1 MSKIIQLKAT
11 ARGGAGKGAARA
23 IRREGRVPGVVYG
36 DKKEPQNVSFAHR
49 EIEPHVNTGRFLA
62 TLVDL
67 DVDGQ
72 VVRAI
77 PRDVQFESVRDF
89 IVHVDFLRLGPNA
102 RIHVEVPVHFK
113 NHDQSP
119 GIKKG
124 GVLNIVRHEIDLYCP
139 ADFIPDDIMVDLAGL
154 ELGDSIHISAIKL
167 PENVKPAVRERD
179 FTIAT
184 IAAPAG
190 LKEEE
195 EEAAAAAAAA
205 EAENAAA
212 AAGEVPTTAQKT
224 AAPGAPGAATGGTAA
239 AGKDAKG
246 AAPAGKDAK
255 AAAPA
260 GKDAKG
266 AAPPAKGDKKK

>member
-1 MSKIIQLKAT
+1 MSKIIKLQAT

-23 IRREGRVPGVVYG
+23 VRREGRVPGVVYG
-36 DKKEPQNVSFAHR
+36 DKKEPQNISFAYN
-49 EIEPHVNTGRFLA
+49 ELQPHVNTGRFMS

-67 DVDGQ
+67 EVDGT

-77 PRDVQFESVRDF
+77 PRDIQFEPVRDF
-89 IVHVDFLRLGPNA
+89 ISHVDFLRLGKGA
-102 RIHVEVPVHFK
+102 RIHVEIPVHFK
-113 NHDQSP
+113 NHLDSP

-139 ADFIPDDIMVDLAGL
+139 ADFIPDEILIDLTGL
-154 ELGDSIHISAIKL
+154 EIGQSIHISAVKL
-167 PENVKPAVRERD
+167 PDNVTPAIRERD

-195 EEAAAAAAAA
+195 AAAADTPAA
-205 EAENAAA
+205 E
-212 AAGEVPTTAQKT
+212 VPATAQKAPP
-224 AAPGAPGAATGGTAA
+224 AAPGAAPA
-239 AGKDAKG
+239 AGKDAKAG
-246 AAPAGKDAK
+246 AAPAGKAA

-260 GKDAKG
+260 AK
-266 AAPPAKGDKKK
+266 AGDKKK

>member
-1 MSKIIQLKAT
+1 MSKIIKLQAT

-23 IRREGRVPGVVYG
+23 VRREGRVPGVVYG
-36 DKKEPQNVSFAHR
+36 DKKEPQNISFAYN
-49 EIEPHVNTGRFLA
+49 ELQPHVNTGRFMS

-67 DVDGQ
+67 EVDGT

-77 PRDVQFESVRDF
+77 PRDIQFEPVRDF
-89 IVHVDFLRLGPNA
+89 ISHVDFLRLGKGA

-113 NHDQSP
+113 NHLDSP

-139 ADFIPDDIMVDLAGL
+139 ADFIPDEILIDLTGL
-154 ELGDSIHISAIKL
+154 EIGQSIHISAVKL
-167 PENVKPAVRERD
+167 PENVTPAIRERD

-195 EEAAAAAAAA
+195 AAAA
-205 EAENAAA
+205 EAPAA
-212 AAGEVPTTAQKT
+212 EVPATAQKAPP
-224 AAPGAPGAATGGTAA
+224 AAPGAAPA
-239 AGKDAKG
+239 AGKDAKAG
-246 AAPAGKDAK
+246 AAPAGKAA

-260 GKDAKG
+260 AK
-266 AAPPAKGDKKK
+266 AGDKKK

>member
-1 MSKIIQLKAT
+1 MSKIIKLKAT

-23 IRREGRVPGVVYG
+23 VRRQGLVPGVVYG
-36 DKKEPQNVSFAHR
+36 DKKEPQNISFAYN
-49 EIEPHVNTGRFLA
+49 ELQPHVNTGRFMS

-67 DVDGQ
+67 EVDGT

-77 PRDVQFESVRDF
+77 PRDIQFEPVRDF
-89 IVHVDFLRLGPNA
+89 ISHVDFLRLGKGA

-113 NHDQSP
+113 NHIESP

-139 ADFIPDDIMVDLAGL
+139 ADFIPDEIMIDLTGL
-154 ELGDSIHISAIKL
+154 EIGQSVHMDSVKL
-167 PENVKPAVRERD
+167 PENVTPAIREKD

-195 EEAAAAAAAA
+195 EAAAAAAAAAA
-205 EAENAAA
+205 EAPAA
-212 AAGEVPTTAQKT
+212 EVPATAQKAPP
-224 AAPGAPGAATGGTAA
+224 AAPGSAPA
-239 AGKDAKG
+239 
-246 AAPAGKDAK
+246 AGKDAK
-255 AAAPA
+255 AAAAPA
-260 GKDAKG
+260 AGKAAAPAAKDAKG
-266 AAPPAKGDKKK
+266 GDKKK

>member
-1 MSKIIQLKAT
+1 MSKIIKLKAT

-23 IRREGRVPGVVYG
+23 VRRQGLVPGVVYG
-36 DKKEPQNVSFAHR
+36 DKKEPQNISFAYN
-49 EIEPHVNTGRFLA
+49 ELQPHVNTGRFMS

-67 DVDGQ
+67 EVDGT

-77 PRDVQFESVRDF
+77 PRDIQFEPVRDF
-89 IVHVDFLRLGPNA
+89 ISHVVFLRLGKGA

-113 NHDQSP
+113 NHMESP

-139 ADFIPDDIMVDLAGL
+139 ADFIPDEIMIDLTGL
-154 ELGDSIHISAIKL
+154 EIGDSVHIDAVKL
-167 PENVKPAVRERD
+167 PENVTPAIREKD

-190 LKEEE
+190 LKEAE

-205 EAENAAA
+205 GETPAA
-212 AAGEVPTTAQKT
+212 EVPATAQKAPV
-224 AAPGAPGAATGGTAA
+224 AAPGTAP
-239 AGKDAKG
+239 
-246 AAPAGKDAK
+246 PAGKDAK
-255 AAAPA
+255 AAAAPA
-260 GKDAKG
+260 AGKAAAPAAKDAK
-266 AAPPAKGDKKK
+266 AGDKKK

>member
-1 MSKIIQLKAT
+1 MSKIINLKAT

-23 IRREGRVPGVVYG
+23 VRREGRVPGVVYG
-36 DKKEPQNVSFAHR
+36 DKKEPQNISFAYN
-49 EIEPHVNTGRFLA
+49 ELQPHVNTGRFMS

-67 DVDGQ
+67 EVDGA

-77 PRDVQFESVRDF
+77 PRDIQFEPVRDF
-89 IVHVDFLRLGPNA
+89 ISHVDFLRLGKNA

-113 NHDQSP
+113 NHADSP

-139 ADFIPDDIMVDLAGL
+139 ADFIPDEILIDLTGL
-154 ELGDSIHISAIKL
+154 EIGQSVHIGAVKL
-167 PENVKPAVRERD
+167 PENVTPAVREKD

-205 EAENAAA
+205 ETPAA
-212 AAGEVPTTAQKT
+212 EVPAIAQK
-224 AAPGAPGAATGGTAA
+224 APPTAPGAAPA
-239 AGKDAKG
+239 
-246 AAPAGKDAK
+246 AGKDAK
-255 AAAPA
+255 AAAAPA
-260 GKDAKG
+260 AKAAAPAAKDAKS
-266 AAPPAKGDKKK
+266 GDKKK

>member
-1 MSKIIQLKAT
+1 MSKIIKLKAT
-11 ARGGAGKGAARA
+11 ARGRAGKGAARA
-23 IRREGRVPGVVYG
+23 VRRQGLVPGVVYG
-36 DKKEPQNVSFAHR
+36 DKKEPQNISFIYK
-49 EIEPHVNTGRFLA
+49 ELQPHVNAGRFMS

-67 DVDGQ
+67 EVDGT

-77 PRDVQFESVRDF
+77 PRDVQFEPVRDF
-89 IVHVDFLRLGPNA
+89 LSHVDFLRLGKNA

-113 NHDQSP
+113 NHADSP

-139 ADFIPDDIMVDLAGL
+139 ADLIPDEILIDLTGL
-154 ELGDSIHISAIKL
+154 EIGASIHASAVKL
-167 PENVKPAVRERD
+167 PENVTHAIQERD

-195 EEAAAAAAAA
+195 EEAAAAAA
-205 EAENAAA
+205 ETPVE
-212 AAGEVPTTAQKT
+212 EVPATAQK
-224 AAPGAPGAATGGTAA
+224 APPTAPGAAPA

-246 AAPAGKDAK
+246 AAAPAAKAAVPAKDAK
-255 AAAPA
+255 A
-260 GKDAKG
+260 GE
-266 AAPPAKGDKKK
+266 KKK

>member
-1 MSKIIQLKAT
+1 MSKIVQLKAT
-11 ARGGAGKGAARA
+11 ARSRAGKGAARA
-23 IRREGRVPGVVYG
+23 VRRDGRVPGVVYG
-36 DKKEPQNVSFAHR
+36 DKKEPQNVSFAYGDLA
-49 EIEPHVNTGRFLA
+49 PHVNTGRFLA

-67 DVDGQ
+67 DVDGN

-89 IVHVDFLRLGPNA
+89 ITHVDFLRLGPNA
-102 RIHVEVPVHFK
+102 RIHVEVPVHFR
-113 NHDQSP
+113 NQDQSP

-139 ADFIPDDIMVDLAGL
+139 ADFIPEEIIVDLAGL
-154 ELGDSIHISAIKL
+154 DLGDSVHISAVKL
-167 PENVKPAVRERD
+167 PENVKPAIRERD

-195 EEAAAAAAAA
+195 EAAAAAAA
-205 EAENAAA
+205 EAAAP
-212 AAGEVPTTAQKT
+212 AAGEAPAAGAP
-224 AAPGAPGAATGGTAA
+224 AAPGAA
-239 AGKDAKG
+239 

-260 GKDAKG
+260 AKAAAPAAKDAK
-266 AAPPAKGDKKK
+266 AEKKK

>member
-1 MSKIIQLKAT
+1 MSKIIKLQAT

-23 IRREGRVPGVVYG
+23 VRREGRVPGVVYG
-36 DKKEPQNVSFAHR
+36 DKKEPQNISFAYN
-49 EIEPHVNTGRFLA
+49 ELQPHVNTGRFMS

-67 DVDGQ
+67 EVDGT

-77 PRDVQFESVRDF
+77 PRDIQFEPVRDF
-89 IVHVDFLRLGPNA
+89 ISHVDFLRLGKGA

-113 NHDQSP
+113 NHLDSP

-139 ADFIPDDIMVDLAGL
+139 ADFIPDEILIDLTGL
-154 ELGDSIHISAIKL
+154 EIGQSIHISAVKL
-167 PENVKPAVRERD
+167 PENVTPAIRERD

-195 EEAAAAAAAA
+195 AAAA
-205 EAENAAA
+205 ETPAA
-212 AAGEVPTTAQKT
+212 EVPATAQKAPP
-224 AAPGAPGAATGGTAA
+224 AAPGAAPA
-239 AGKDAKG
+239 AGKDAKAG
-246 AAPAGKDAK
+246 AAPAGKAA

-260 GKDAKG
+260 AK
-266 AAPPAKGDKKK
+266 AGDKKK

>member
-1 MSKIIQLKAT
+1 MSKIIKLKAT
-11 ARGGAGKGAARA
+11 ARGRAGKGAARA
-23 IRREGRVPGVVYG
+23 VRREGLIPGVVYG
-36 DKKEPQNVSFAHR
+36 DKKEPQNISFAYN
-49 EIEPHVNTGRFLA
+49 ELLPHVNTGRFMS

-67 DVDGQ
+67 EVDGA

-77 PRDVQFESVRDF
+77 PRDIQFEPVRDF
-89 IVHVDFLRLGPNA
+89 ISHVDFLRLGKGA

-113 NHDQSP
+113 NHMDSP

-139 ADFIPDDIMVDLAGL
+139 ADFIPDEILIDLTGL
-154 ELGDSIHISAIKL
+154 EIGQSIHISSVKL
-167 PENVKPAVRERD
+167 PENVTPAIRERD

-195 EEAAAAAAAA
+195 TAAA
-205 EAENAAA
+205 EAPAA
-212 AAGEVPTTAQKT
+212 EVPATAQKAPA
-224 AAPGAPGAATGGTAA
+224 AAPGAAPA
-239 AGKDAKG
+239 AGKDAKAG
-246 AAPAGKDAK
+246 A

-260 GKDAKG
+260 AK
-266 AAPPAKGDKKK
+266 AGDKKK

>member
-1 MSKIIQLKAT
+1 MSKIIKLQAT

-23 IRREGRVPGVVYG
+23 VRREGRVPGVVYG
-36 DKKEPQNVSFAHR
+36 DKKEPQNISFAYN
-49 EIEPHVNTGRFLA
+49 ELQPHVNTGRFMS

-67 DVDGQ
+67 EVDGT

-77 PRDVQFESVRDF
+77 PRDIQFEPVRDF
-89 IVHVDFLRLGPNA
+89 ISHVDFLRLGKGA
-102 RIHVEVPVHFK
+102 RIHVEIPVHFK
-113 NHDQSP
+113 NHLDSP

-139 ADFIPDDIMVDLAGL
+139 ADFIPDEILIDLTGL
-154 ELGDSIHISAIKL
+154 EIGQSIHISAVKL
-167 PENVKPAVRERD
+167 PENVTPAIRERD

-195 EEAAAAAAAA
+195 AAAADAPAA
-205 EAENAAA
+205 E
-212 AAGEVPTTAQKT
+212 VPATAQKAPP
-224 AAPGAPGAATGGTAA
+224 AAPGAAPA
-239 AGKDAKG
+239 AGKDAKAG
-246 AAPAGKDAK
+246 AAPAGKAA

-260 GKDAKG
+260 AK
-266 AAPPAKGDKKK
+266 AGDKKK

>member
-1 MSKIIQLKAT
+1 MSKIIKLQAT

-23 IRREGRVPGVVYG
+23 VRREGRVPGVVYG
-36 DKKEPQNVSFAHR
+36 DKKEPQNISFAYN
-49 EIEPHVNTGRFLA
+49 ELQPHVNTGRFMS

-67 DVDGQ
+67 EVDGT

-77 PRDVQFESVRDF
+77 PRDIQFEPVRDF
-89 IVHVDFLRLGPNA
+89 ISHVDFLRLGKGA
-102 RIHVEVPVHFK
+102 RIHVEIPVHFK
-113 NHDQSP
+113 NHLDSP

-139 ADFIPDDIMVDLAGL
+139 ADFIPDEILIDLTGL
-154 ELGDSIHISAIKL
+154 EIGQSIHISAVKL
-167 PENVKPAVRERD
+167 PENVTPAIRERD

-195 EEAAAAAAAA
+195 AAAA
-205 EAENAAA
+205 EAPAA
-212 AAGEVPTTAQKT
+212 EVPATAQKAPP
-224 AAPGAPGAATGGTAA
+224 AAPGAAPA
-239 AGKDAKG
+239 AGKDAKAG
-246 AAPAGKDAK
+246 AAPAGKAA

-260 GKDAKG
+260 AKAG
-266 AAPPAKGDKKK
+266 EKKK

>member
-1 MSKIIQLKAT
+1 MSKIIKLQAT

-23 IRREGRVPGVVYG
+23 VRREGRVPGVVYG
-36 DKKEPQNVSFAHR
+36 DKKEPQNISFAYN
-49 EIEPHVNTGRFLA
+49 ELQPHVNTGRFMS

-67 DVDGQ
+67 EVDGT

-77 PRDVQFESVRDF
+77 PRDIQFEPVRDF
-89 IVHVDFLRLGPNA
+89 ISHVDFLRLGKGA

-113 NHDQSP
+113 NHLDSP

-139 ADFIPDDIMVDLAGL
+139 ADFIPDEILIDLTGL
-154 ELGDSIHISAIKL
+154 EIGQSIHISAVKL
-167 PENVKPAVRERD
+167 PENVTPAIRERD

-195 EEAAAAAAAA
+195 AAAA
-205 EAENAAA
+205 EAPAA
-212 AAGEVPTTAQKT
+212 EVPATAQKAPP
-224 AAPGAPGAATGGTAA
+224 AAPGAAPA
-239 AGKDAKG
+239 AGKDAKAG
-246 AAPAGKDAK
+246 AAPAGKAA

-260 GKDAKG
+260 AK
-266 AAPPAKGDKKK
+266 AGDNKN

>member
-1 MSKIIQLKAT
+1 MSKIIKLKAT

-23 IRREGRVPGVVYG
+23 VRRQGLVPGVVYG
-36 DKKEPQNVSFAHR
+36 DKKEPQNISFVYN
-49 EIEPHVNTGRFLA
+49 ELQPHVNTGRFMS

-67 DVDGQ
+67 EVDGT

-77 PRDVQFESVRDF
+77 PRDIQFEPVRDF
-89 IVHVDFLRLGPNA
+89 ISHVDFLRLGKNA

-113 NHDQSP
+113 NHADSP

-124 GVLNIVRHEIDLYCP
+124 GVVNIVRHEIDLYCP
-139 ADFIPDDIMVDLAGL
+139 ADFIPDEIMIDLTGL
-154 ELGDSIHISAIKL
+154 EIGQSIHISSVKL
-167 PENVKPAVRERD
+167 PENVTPAIRERD

-195 EEAAAAAAAA
+195 TAAA
-205 EAENAAA
+205 EAPVA
-212 AAGEVPTTAQKT
+212 EVPATAQKAPP
-224 AAPGAPGAATGGTAA
+224 AAPGSAPA
-239 AGKDAKG
+239 AGKDAKAG
-246 AAPAGKDAK
+246 AAPAGK

-260 GKDAKG
+260 AK
-266 AAPPAKGDKKK
+266 AGDKKK

>member
-1 MSKIIQLKAT
+1 MSKIIKLKAT

-23 IRREGRVPGVVYG
+23 VRREGRIPGVVYG
-36 DKKEPQNVSFAHR
+36 DKKEPQNISFAYN
-49 EIEPHVNTGRFLA
+49 ELQPHVNTGRFMS

-67 DVDGQ
+67 EVDGT

-77 PRDVQFESVRDF
+77 PRDIQFEPVRDF
-89 IVHVDFLRLGPNA
+89 ISHVDFLRLGKGA

-113 NHDQSP
+113 NHLDSP

-139 ADFIPDDIMVDLAGL
+139 ADFIPDEILIDLTGL
-154 ELGDSIHISAIKL
+154 EIGQSIHISAVKL
-167 PENVKPAVRERD
+167 PENVTPAIRERD

-195 EEAAAAAAAA
+195 TAAADAPAA
-205 EAENAAA
+205 E
-212 AAGEVPTTAQKT
+212 VPATAQKAPP
-224 AAPGAPGAATGGTAA
+224 AAPGAAPA
-239 AGKDAKG
+239 AGKDAKAG
-246 AAPAGKDAK
+246 AAPAGKAA

-260 GKDAKG
+260 AK
-266 AAPPAKGDKKK
+266 AGDKKK

>member
-1 MSKIIQLKAT
+1 MSKIVQLKAT
-11 ARGGAGKGAARA
+11 ARSRAGKGAARA
-23 IRREGRVPGVVYG
+23 IRREGRIPGVLYG
-36 DKKEPQNVSFAHR
+36 DKKEPQNLSFVYGDLT
-49 EIEPHVNTGRFLA
+49 PHVNTGRFLA

-67 DVDGQ
+67 DVDGT

-89 IVHVDFLRLGPNA
+89 ITHVDFLRLGANA

-113 NHDQSP
+113 NHEQSP

-139 ADFIPDDIMVDLAGL
+139 ADFIPEEIMVDLAGL

-167 PENVKPAVRERD
+167 PENVTPAVRERD

-195 EEAAAAAAAA
+195 EAAAAAAAAA
-205 EAENAAA
+205 EAVPAV
-212 AAGEVPTTAQKT
+212 AGEVPATAQKT
-224 AAPGAPGAATGGTAA
+224 AAPGAPGAAPAA
-239 AGKDAKG
+239 

-260 GKDAKG
+260 AKEAKG
-266 AAPPAKGDKKK
+266 EKKK

>member
-1 MSKIIQLKAT
+1 MSKIIKLKAT

-23 IRREGRVPGVVYG
+23 VRRQGLVPGVVYG
-36 DKKEPQNVSFAHR
+36 DKKEPQNISFAYN
-49 EIEPHVNTGRFLA
+49 ELQPHVNTGRFMS

-67 DVDGQ
+67 EVDGT

-77 PRDVQFESVRDF
+77 PRDIQFEPVRDF
-89 IVHVDFLRLGPNA
+89 ISHVDFLRLGKGA

-113 NHDQSP
+113 NHADSP

-139 ADFIPDDIMVDLAGL
+139 ADFIPDEILIDLTGL
-154 ELGDSIHISAIKL
+154 EIGASIHASAVKL
-167 PENVKPAVRERD
+167 PENVTHAIREKD

-184 IAAPAG
+184 VAAPAG
-190 LKEEE
+190 LKEE

-205 EAENAAA
+205 ETPAA
-212 AAGEVPTTAQKT
+212 EVPATAQKAPV
-224 AAPGAPGAATGGTAA
+224 AAPGAAPA

-246 AAPAGKDAK
+246 AA
-255 AAAPA
+255 AAPA
-260 GKDAKG
+260 AKG
-266 AAPPAKGDKKK
+266 AAPAPAAATGGDKKK